1 MPKSLFAQNANERI
15 NAMYPQGGPGRYLK
29 NRLKNGDLLVGAT
42 LTEYARPSLIK
53 IYQQAGFDFV
63 YIEYEHAY
71 FDMTRFSDT
80 VLSARDNGL
89 PVIAKTPDLERQEV
103 AKLLESG
110 VVGIQLPRTEHKHQV
125 EELLSYIK
133 YPPSGTRAAASGY
146 GNSDY
151 LKPTHR
157 SQWLKDQNDET
168 TLVVHIETNLGCE
181 NAEEI
186 INVPG
191 VDMVYIGLG
200 DLSIEMGYPDDKNH
214 PAIVEMMS
222 HLLNLCKKKNIP
234 MGTTSSDTTQARFWI
249 ERGVK
254 FFEGPHEMEF
264 IQESSSNFVES
275 YRKIED

>member
-15 NAMYPQGGPGRYLK
+15 NALYPQGGPGRYLK
-29 NRLKNGDLLVGAT
+29 DRLKNGDLLVGAT

-53 IYQQAGFDFV
+53 IYQQSGFDFV

-71 FDMTRFSDT
+71 FDMIAFSDT

-103 AKLLESG
+103 AKLLECG
-110 VVGIQLPRTEHKHQV
+110 VIGIQLPRTEHKHQV

-133 YPPSGTRAAASGY
+133 FPPSGTRATASGY

-151 LKPTHR
+151 LKPTVR
-157 SQWLKDQNDET
+157 SQWIKDQDDET
-168 TLVVHIETNLGCE
+168 TLVVHIETKLGCE

-200 DLSIEMGYPDDKNH
+200 DLSIDMGYPDNKNH
-214 PAIVEMMS
+214 PAIVDAMS
-222 HLLNLCKKKNIP
+222 HILNICKQNKIP
-234 MGTTSSDTTQARFWI
+234 MGTTASDITQAKLWI

-254 FFEGPHEMEF
+254 FFEGPHEIDF
-264 IQESSSNFVES
+264 IKESSLNFVKS
-275 YRKIED
+275 YREIED